1 MTHLDSINLHAGA
14 AVRGLLGFVTYRRY
28 HHRGR
33 DVIWRA
39 RQSRKG
45 LLKRLH
51 GLETPPWQRPA
62 YNALIGALFALGS
75 LLFIAGCGLS
85 LIPNDLEP
93 VQIAWVFFV
102 GSVPFTTAAFL
113 QNLQA
118 ANAVDEFCPDA
129 GAQRRFA
136 VIGWRPDKLGWLS
149 AFTQF
154 VGTVAFN
161 FNTFDAIA
169 PGEAWYVQDLT
180 IWLPGIIGSVLFL
193 ISGYLAFAEVS
204 HGVWSWDPRD
214 LDWQIVF
221 INLVGCVAFM
231 IAGVLAFVPSGTEP
245 VMIANLANLLTMLGA
260 VCFLISALLL
270 IAESRKSV

>member
-1 MTHLDSINLHAGA
+1 MTHLDSTHLHASA
-14 AVRGLLGFVTYRRY
+14 AVKGLLGFVTYRRY
-28 HHRGR
+28 HHLG
-33 DVIWRA
+33 DDIIWRA

-85 LIPNDLEP
+85 LIPNGLDP
-93 VQIAWVFFV
+93 AQIASVFFI

-118 ANAVDEFCPDA
+118 ANAVDEFLPDA
-129 GAQRRFA
+129 SSQQRFA

-169 PGEAWYVQDLT
+169 PSQTWYMQDLT

-193 ISGYLAFAEVS
+193 VSGYLAFAEVS
-204 HGVWSWDPRD
+204 HGAWSWDPRD

-231 IAGVLAFVPSGTEP
+231 IAGVLAFVPSGAEP
-245 VMIANLANLLTMLGA
+245 AVIANLANLLTMLGA

-270 IAESRKSV
+270 IAESRKQG